1 MKQKI
6 INEKNYTKQCSN
18 CFYGRTTKDRTE
30 VLCEK
35 KGIVSP
41 DYKCRH
47 YRYDPL
53 KRVPNK
59 TVIDTNYTAEDF
71 KL

>member
-6 INEKNYTKQCSN
+6 FNDKNYTKKCSS
-18 CFYGRTTKDRTE
+18 CFYGRSTKDRTE

-35 KGIVSP
+35 KGIVDP
-41 DYKCRH
+41 ENRCRH
-47 YRYDPL
+47 YKYDPL
-53 KRVPNK
+53 KRVPEK
-59 TVIDTNYTAEDF
+59 TVIDTNFTADDF

>member
-41 DYKCRH
+41 DCKCRH

-59 TVIDTNYTAEDF
+59 TVIDANYTAEDF